1 MNDVITSLPLFAPH
15 LHRLSPTRSSAYR
28 SASHTGRQNTD
39 ASGHAVSSPSPNTMS
54 ARKRKAED
62 DTDERMSA
70 SPQSSPSMPSRA
82 LPQSPAAHRTPKR
95 MRTNMTGHPLALPR
109 LLETLGP
116 EDMRGLLRSICER
129 HPEIGAEV
137 VSTAPRPSVASAL
150 GVLGNYESALRASFP
165 FGGKSS
171 SDYSYNRVRQALVE
185 LLDALKD
192 YTPHFLP
199 PNETQTATSLGYLDG
214 ATDVIHRLPNW
225 DSYQHNRHKQEAYE
239 EIAKAWALVIRETAK
254 RAGGMQ
260 LLYGGW
266 DQKLAKHNEISGG
279 KMQEAVDE
287 LRANLGWMGGEA
299 GVPGSGAA
307 PDNTASIRQQLL
319 NGTYGSP
326 VRVGPW

>member
-1 MNDVITSLPLFAPH
+1 
-15 LHRLSPTRSSAYR
+15 
-28 SASHTGRQNTD
+28 
-39 ASGHAVSSPSPNTMS
+39 
-54 ARKRKAED
+54 
-62 DTDERMSA
+62 
-70 SPQSSPSMPSRA
+70 
-82 LPQSPAAHRTPKR
+82 
-95 MRTNMTGHPLALPR
+95 
-109 LLETLGP
+109 
-116 EDMRGLLRSICER
+116 MRGLLRSICER

-165 FGGKSS
+165 FGGKPS
-171 SDYSYNRVRQALVE
+171 SDYAYNRVRQALVD
-185 LLDALKD
+185 LLDALRD

-199 PNETQTATSLGYLDG
+199 PNEMQTATSLSYLDG

-239 EIAKAWALVIRETAK
+239 EIAKAWALVVRETAK

-266 DQKLAKHNEISGG
+266 DQKLAKHNELSDG
-279 KMQEAVDE
+279 KMQEAVNE
-287 LRANLGWMGGEA
+287 LRANLGWIGGEA
-299 GVPGSGAA
+299 GGPSSGAA
-307 PDNTASIRQQLL
+307 PDNSASIRQQLL